1 MVEMHDLG
9 ELVRASFECVH
20 MEKSST
26 SMVF

>member
-1 MVEMHDLG
+1 MVEIHDLG

-20 MEKSST
+20 MTKSSM